1 MTTPQTRIWYDR
13 STRNWVGQIL
23 DADGNQV
30 GDAEIAY
37 TRREVQLAVAHRLT
51 EPTVAPLIRNPH
63 PWYGPCDAMGP
74 RGECWECFTM
84 KATDAE
90 LEAVADTLSVEAEY
104 AREDLFRRRAV

>member
-1 MTTPQTRIWYDR
+1 MP
-13 STRNWVGQIL
+13 N
-23 DADGNQV
+23 
-30 GDAEIAY
+30 
-37 TRREVQLAVAHRLT
+37 
-51 EPTVAPLIRNPH
+51 APSAPIVRNPH